1 VKQAVLIVDDSLTV
15 RMDLS
20 ETFESAGYQVTAC
33 DTLQGARSALA
44 GGAFSLVILD
54 VLLPDGD
61 GLSLLREIKQSPER
75 TGPAVILLST
85 EAEVRDRVRG
95 LEIGAD
101 DYIGKPY
108 DSARVL
114 ARARQLANVDAPAQI
129 GTAPTLLLID
139 DSATFRSEFQ
149 EVLEGRGYH
158 VVTAETGEEG
168 LRAAVASRPAGVIVD
183 GMLPGGIDGATVI
196 RRLKQDLIFRDT
208 PCLLLTAAEKPGDE
222 LRTLEAGADA
232 YIRKDTEIDVILARI
247 LALLRPAAS
256 TGPAEPSAFSLLGP
270 NKILAV
276 DDSPTYLNELA
287 GELRQEGY
295 DTILASSGKEALDL
309 LKIQIP
315 DCILL
320 DLMMPGLSGQQ
331 TCQLIKQ
338 NETWRHIPVVI
349 LTAVEEA
356 QAMIEGINAGAD
368 DYIPKSSAFDVL
380 KARVR
385 AQLRRK
391 QFEEEYRA
399 IQHRLL
405 EKELQTA
412 EAIRALNAALE
423 NRVQQRTADLKLANE
438 ELESFSYS
446 VSHDLRAP
454 LRAIDGFSKML
465 LEDFGDHLPAE
476 GQRYLKVIHQNTAHM
491 TALIDDLLA
500 LSRLGRTAITKSRV
514 SIGEIVCHAIEDLQ
528 PEQRGRAVEFI
539 VGELPCDNV
548 DPLLVRQVFVNLLSN
563 ALKYTRPREK
573 ARIEIGAT
581 TVGSLRDGGM
591 APGDLPEPQ
600 ADVYFVRDNGV
611 GFDMKYA
618 DRLFGAFQ
626 RLHHSEDFEGNG
638 IGLATVQ
645 RIVRK
650 HGGRV
655 WVNAAVDR
663 GAVFY
668 FTLGE

>member
-1 VKQAVLIVDDSLTV
+1 MKPAVLIVDDSLTV

-33 DTLQGARSALA
+33 DTLHGARSALA
-44 GGAFSLVILD
+44 GGEFSLVILD

-61 GLSLLREIKQSPER
+61 GLGLLREIKQTSDRPR
-75 TGPAVILLST
+75 PPVILLST

-95 LEIGAD
+95 LETGAD

-108 DSARVL
+108 DSTHVL
-114 ARARQLANVDAPAQI
+114 ARARQLTSTGEPDKS

-139 DSATFRSEFQ
+139 DSPTFRSEFQ
-149 EVLEGRGYH
+149 EVLEKRGYH

-168 LRAAVASRPAGVIVD
+168 LRAAVAARPAGVIVD

-222 LRTLEAGADA
+222 LRTLDAGADA
-232 YIRKDTEIDVILARI
+232 YVRKDTDSDVILARI
-247 LALLRPAAS
+247 LALLRPGGATGAAEL
-256 TGPAEPSAFSLLGP
+256 PVFSLLGP
-270 NKILAV
+270 KKILVV
-276 DDSPTYLNELA
+276 DDSATYLNKLA
-287 GELRQEGY
+287 SELRQEGY
-295 DTILASSGKEALDL
+295 DTILASSGNEALDL
-309 LKIQIP
+309 LKLQVP

-320 DLMMPGLSGQQ
+320 DLIMPGLSGRE

-338 NETWRHIPVVI
+338 NEAWRHIPVAI

-368 DYIPKSSAFDVL
+368 DYIPKSSEFDVL

-405 EKELQTA
+405 EKELQAA
-412 EAIRALNAALE
+412 EAIRTLNAELE

-454 LRAIDGFSKML
+454 LRAIDAFSKML
-465 LEDFGDHLPAE
+465 LEDFCDQMPAE
-476 GQRYLKVIHQNTAHM
+476 GQRYLKVIRQNTAHM
-491 TALIDDLLA
+491 AVLIDDLLA
-500 LSRLGRTAITKSRV
+500 LSRLGRAEIAKSPV
-514 SIGEIVCHAIEDLQ
+514 SMGEIVCHAIEDLG
-528 PEQRGRAVEFI
+528 PEQKGRTVEFVI
-539 VGELPCDNV
+539 GELPCYNA
-548 DPLLVRQVFVNLLSN
+548 DPVLVRQVFANLLSN
-563 ALKYTRPREK
+563 ALKYTRPRKK
-573 ARIEIGAT
+573 AHIEIGAT
-581 TVGSLRDGGM
+581 TVGSLRESGV
-591 APGDLPEPQ
+591 APGDLLDPR
-600 ADVYFVRDNGV
+600 ACVYFVRDNGV

-618 DRLFGAFQ
+618 DRLFSPFQ
-626 RLHHSEDFEGNG
+626 RLHRPEEFEGTG

-650 HGGRV
+650 HGGHV

>member
-1 VKQAVLIVDDSLTV
+1 MKPSVLIVDDSLTV

-44 GGAFSLVILD
+44 RGGFSLVILD
-54 VLLPDGD
+54 ILLPDGD
-61 GLSLLREIKQSPER
+61 GLGLLREIKQTPNQ

-108 DSARVL
+108 DSTHVL
-114 ARARQLANVDAPAQI
+114 ARARQLTSAGEPVDA

-139 DSATFRSEFQ
+139 DSATFRGEFT

-168 LRAAVASRPAGVIVD
+168 LRAAVATRPAGVIVD
-183 GMLPGGIDGATVI
+183 GLLPGGIDGATVI
-196 RRLKQDLIFRDT
+196 RRLKQDLIFRDI

-222 LRTLEAGADA
+222 LRTLDAGADA
-232 YIRKDTEIDVILARI
+232 YIRKDTDIDVILARI
-247 LALLRPAAS
+247 LALLRPAA
-256 TGPAEPSAFSLLGP
+256 TAGPSEPLVFSLLGP
-270 NKILAV
+270 KKILAV

-287 GELRQEGY
+287 SELRQEGY
-295 DTILASSGKEALDL
+295 DTILAASGKEALEL
-309 LKIQIP
+309 LTLQAP

-320 DLMMPGLSGQQ
+320 DLLMPGLSGRE
-331 TCQLIKQ
+331 TCQIIKQ
-338 NETWRHIPVVI
+338 HETWRHIPVVI

-368 DYIPKSSAFDVL
+368 DYIPKSSEFDVL

-391 QFEEEYRA
+391 QFEDEYRA

-405 EKELQTA
+405 EKELQAA
-412 EAIRALNAALE
+412 EAIRALNAELE
-423 NRVQQRTADLKLANE
+423 NRVQQRTADLKLAND

-454 LRAIDGFSKML
+454 LRAIDGFSTML
-465 LEDFGDHLPAE
+465 LEDFGDLLPAE
-476 GQRYLKVIHQNTAHM
+476 GGRYLKVIRQNIAHM
-491 TALIDDLLA
+491 AALIDDLLA
-500 LSRLGRTAITKSRV
+500 LSRLGRAPVTKRPV
-514 SIGEIVCHAIEDLQ
+514 SIAEIVSCAIEDLR
-528 PEQRGRAVEFI
+528 PDLKGRTVEFA
-539 VGELPCDNV
+539 VGELPCRDA
-548 DPLLVRQVFVNLLSN
+548 DPTLVRQAFVNLISN

-573 ARIEIGAT
+573 ARIEVGAT
-581 TVGSLRDGGM
+581 TVGSLRDGEGL
-591 APGDLPEPQ
+591 PGDLSAPQ
-600 ADVYFVRDNGV
+600 SCVYYVRDNGV
-611 GFDMKYA
+611 GFNMKYA

-626 RLHHSEDFEGNG
+626 RLHRAEDFEGTG

-650 HGGRV
+650 HGGRI
-655 WVNAAVDR
+655 WAKAAVDQ

-668 FTLGE
+668 FTLGD

>member
-1 VKQAVLIVDDSLTV
+1 
-15 RMDLS
+15 MDLS

-33 DTLQGARSALA
+33 DTLRSARNALA
-44 GGAFSLVILD
+44 HGEFSLVILD

-61 GLSLLREIKQSPER
+61 GLALLREIKQTSDR
-75 TGPAVILLST
+75 NGPPVILLST

-95 LEIGAD
+95 LETGAD
-101 DYIGKPY
+101 EYIGKPY
-108 DSARVL
+108 DSIHVL
-114 ARARQLANVDAPAQI
+114 ARARQLTSTGEPVEA

-149 EVLEGRGYH
+149 EVLEQRGYH

-168 LRAAVASRPAGVIVD
+168 LRTAVAARPAGVIVD

-208 PCLLLTAAEKPGDE
+208 PCLLLTAADKPGDE
-222 LRTLEAGADA
+222 LRTLDAGADA
-232 YIRKDTEIDVILARI
+232 YVRKDTDIDVILARI
-247 LALLRPAAS
+247 LALLRPMTATS
-256 TGPAEPSAFSLLGP
+256 PAEPPVSSLLGP
-270 NKILAV
+270 KKILAV
-276 DDSPTYLNELA
+276 DDSATYLNELA
-287 GELRQEGY
+287 SELRQEGY
-295 DTILASSGKEALDL
+295 DTILASSGNEALDL
-309 LKIQIP
+309 LKLQVP

-320 DLMMPGLSGQQ
+320 DLMMPGLSGRE
-331 TCQLIKQ
+331 TCHLIKQ

-368 DYIPKSSAFDVL
+368 DYIPKSSEFDVL

-391 QFEEEYRA
+391 QFEEEYRTV
-399 IQHRLL
+399 QHRLL
-405 EKELQTA
+405 EKELQA
-412 EAIRALNAALE
+412 AAAIRTLNLELE
-423 NRVQQRTADLKLANE
+423 NRVQQRTAELQFANE

-465 LEDFGDHLPAE
+465 LEDFDHQLPAE
-476 GQRYLKVIHQNTAHM
+476 GQRYLKVIRQNTAHM
-491 TALIDDLLA
+491 TALIEDLLA
-500 LSRLGRTAITKSRV
+500 LSRLGRTAITKRRV
-514 SIGEIVCHAIEDLQ
+514 SIGEIVCQAIEDLK
-528 PEQRGRAVEFI
+528 PEQKGRMVEFAI
-539 VGELPCDNV
+539 GELPAHSADG
-548 DPLLVRQVFVNLLSN
+548 LLVRQVFVNLLSN

-573 ARIEIGAT
+573 AHIEIGAT
-581 TVGSLRDGGM
+581 TVGSLRDSGVI
-591 APGDLPEPQ
+591 PGDLVDPQ
-600 ADVYFVRDNGV
+600 ARVYFVRDNGV

-618 DRLFGAFQ
+618 DRLFSPFQ
-626 RLHHSEDFEGNG
+626 RLHRSEEFEGTG
-638 IGLATVQ
+638 IGLTTVQ

-655 WVNAAVDR
+655 WVNAAIDR